1 VSEPIT
7 MSTRTHK
14 NANKGKNKGFAQKR
28 TMNPASAR
36 MNVPSHN
43 ATAAK
48 FQQHDRRM
56 GSFAQTGE
64 HARTGNRG
72 HQ

>member
-1 VSEPIT
+1 

-28 TMNPASAR
+28 TMNPTTAR
-36 MNVPSHN
+36 VN
-43 ATAAK
+43 APHGTK
-48 FQQHDRRM
+48 DQFQQHDRRM
-56 GSFAQTGE
+56 GSFEQKGE
-64 HARTGNRG
+64 HAGTGNRG